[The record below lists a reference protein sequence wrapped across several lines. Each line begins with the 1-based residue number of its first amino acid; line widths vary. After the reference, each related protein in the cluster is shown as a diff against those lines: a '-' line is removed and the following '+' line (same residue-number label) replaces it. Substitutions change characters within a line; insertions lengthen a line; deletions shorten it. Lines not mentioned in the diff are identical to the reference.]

1 MNKTTNNFVS
11 RVTNVKC
18 IEIFPY
24 KECWGL
30 LNHIKQLDPN
40 QIQQNADAIFHGMTI
55 DELWYICI
63 DNDIIVYNK
72 LN

>member
-1 MNKTTNNFVS
+1 MNTITNNYVS
-11 RVTNVKC
+11 RVTNIKC

-24 KECWGL
+24 KECWWL

-40 QIQQNADAIFHGMTI
+40 QIQQSEEAIFHGMTI
-55 DELWYICI
+55 DELWYIFVY
-63 DNDIIVYNK
+63 NDIIVYNK